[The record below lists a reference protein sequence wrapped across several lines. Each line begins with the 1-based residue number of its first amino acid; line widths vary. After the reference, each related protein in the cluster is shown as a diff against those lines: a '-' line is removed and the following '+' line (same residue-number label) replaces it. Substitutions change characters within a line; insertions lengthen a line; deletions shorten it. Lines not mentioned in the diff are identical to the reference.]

1 METKFNSHQANYEIG
16 KWIDGSF
23 DGQIYGIFN
32 DAISK
37 QRRAQVDL
45 NITKLKEIDMTT
57 TTSQQSLLPSVVS
70 EPQGEH
76 KRTIIWLHG
85 LGDSGNGFAPIA
97 PELRLN
103 PELGVKFIFPHA
115 PVRPVTINNGIEMRA
130 WYDIKS
136 LDMESRADVAG
147 VLESSDQVRAL
158 IENEIANGIP
168 AKSIMLIG
176 FSQGGV
182 ISLHLGTRFD
192 KQLAGIVALSTYMCE
207 PKNLKTEKNPA
218 NLTTPILCCH
228 GQQDE
233 VVPVSLG
240 KFAYTTLKDNGYDVT
255 WKEYIMQHNV
265 CLPEIQDIAKFITA
279 CFNQE

>member
-1 METKFNSHQANYEIG
+1 M
-16 KWIDGSF
+16 
-23 DGQIYGIFN
+23 
-32 DAISK
+32 
-37 QRRAQVDL
+37 
-45 NITKLKEIDMTT
+45 
-57 TTSQQSLLPSVVS
+57 SQPESQHDLLPSVIT

-97 PELRLN
+97 PELKLAS
-103 PELGVKFIFPHA
+103 ELGVKFIFPHA
-115 PVRPVTINNGIEMRA
+115 PIRPVTINNGMEMRA

-136 LDMESRADVAG
+136 LDMESRADVTG
-147 VLESSDQVRAL
+147 VLESSSQIQAL
-158 IENEIANGIP
+158 IENEIANGIL
-168 AKSIMLIG
+168 AKNIMLVG

-182 ISLHLGTRFD
+182 IALHLGTRFD
-192 KQLAGIVALSTYMCE
+192 QQLAGIVALSTYMCE
-207 PKNLKTEKNPA
+207 PQTLRNEKNQA
-218 NLTTPILCCH
+218 NLQTPILCCH

-240 KFAYTTLKDNGYDVT
+240 KYAYTTLKDNGYDVT

-265 CLPEIQDIAKFITA
+265 CMPEIQDIAKFISA